1 MALVFNFYTQ
11 FIDVETPQTVVEVQD
26 LINAI
31 RAAEMSDIGMVHDKI
46 ADGSGKD
53 ALGANVFTGIT
64 VYLYP
69 NWQIKF
75 WTGNY
80 TAQIRGGNL
89 VGGSVDGPVAYTPGV
104 NVQLIQSASSTLLNA
119 ALTQEEHDK
128 LMTGLD
134 VSIPQAVWNE
144 SLENYN
150 TAMSAGKVVKQI
162 KTRAQLAAIKK

>member
-1 MALVFNFYTQ
+1 MALTFNFYTQ
-11 FIDVETPQTVVEVQD
+11 FIDVEAPQVIVEVQD

-31 RAAEMSDIGMVHDKI
+31 RAAEMSDIGMVHEKI

-80 TAQIRGGNL
+80 IAQIRGGNL
-89 VGGSVDGPVAYTPGV
+89 VGGAGGSPVAYTPGV

-119 ALTQEEHDK
+119 ALTAEEHDK

-134 VSIPQAVWNE
+134 VSIPQAVWEE